1 MKFDFREKLLLI
13 LRWKK
18 EKSASE
24 KSGKKSNLSIRGKKE
39 KRKVKNEIP
48 SGKKEKRKVFLK
60 FRRKV
65 ERKVI
70 FLPGERKKR
79 EK

>member
-1 MKFDFREKLLLI
+1 MFLAKSYFFVFRG
-13 LRWKK
+13 
-18 EKSASE
+18 
-24 KSGKKSNLSIRGKKE
+24 KSGKKINLSLRGKKE
-39 KRKVKNEIP
+39 KRKVKNKIL